1 MKIACVGYRSWALN
15 IYEKIIKTGDHKI
28 LLQSSENLFN
38 EKDIYDFSPDLILFY
53 GWSKIVPEKIIN
65 DFICLMLHP
74 SDLPKFRGGSPIQ
87 NQMIQGIK
95 ETKITIFRMN
105 EELDSGDIVAK
116 GGLDLSGHMHEIFQ
130 RLTDEGARLTLDFLE
145 KGLSYKKQDH
155 SSATYYKR
163 RTPEQSEIT
172 SEELATKDSDY
183 LFNKIRMLE
192 DPYPNAFLKTA
203 DGKKI
208 LIKLAEPED

>member
-87 NQMIQGIK
+87 NQI
-95 ETKITIFRMN
+95 
-105 EELDSGDIVAK
+105 L
-116 GGLDLSGHMHEIFQ
+116 
-130 RLTDEGARLTLDFLE
+130 
-145 KGLSYKKQDH
+145 
-155 SSATYYKR
+155 
-163 RTPEQSEIT
+163 
-172 SEELATKDSDY
+172 
-183 LFNKIRMLE
+183 NKI
-192 DPYPNAFLKTA
+192 YKT
-203 DGKKI
+203 I
-208 LIKLAEPED
+208 INL